1 MKKRKRFQQGMLFGK
16 QLTID
21 TSIPM
26 EKQDWFK
33 SDLLSPDQKRQ
44 VLHTWEDAGRMLK
57 EKIKSGEIVIINEQ

>member
-1 MKKRKRFQQGMLFGK
+1 MKKRNRFRQGMLFGK

-33 SDLLSPDQKRQ
+33 SDLLSPNQKRQ
-44 VLHTWEDAGRMLK
+44 ILHTWEDAGKMLE
-57 EKIKSGEIVIINEQ
+57 EKIKSGEIVIINE